1 MRHQRHKVKSDASGS
16 FQNRQKSGRVGREG
30 KKDWI
35 ELREKWEKI
44 EHRREEKR
52 EGRWEIGKREGR

>member
-1 MRHQRHKVKSDASGS
+1 MHHQTHKVKSVASGS

-44 EHRREEKR
+44 EHRREE
-52 EGRWEIGKREGR
+52 

>member
-1 MRHQRHKVKSDASGS
+1 MKSDASGS

-35 ELREKWEKI
+35 GLREKWEKI

-52 EGRWEIGKREGR
+52 EGRWEIEKREGR